1 MLSDS
6 WFFLVYLYFASLFM
20 SAFATIKTSFQQ
32 ELRSQIIIGMYRP
45 VCFTF
50 ELLRMIN
57 RPSSPSHVSSC

>member
-32 ELRSQIIIGMYRP
+32 ALSSQIIIGMHKP

-50 ELLRMIN
+50 ELRLMIN
-57 RPSSPSHVSSC
+57 LPLRASHVSTC

>member
-20 SAFATIKTSFQQ
+20 SPFATIKTSFQQ
-32 ELRSQIIIGMYRP
+32 ALSLQIIIGMHQP

-50 ELLRMIN
+50 ELLLMIN
-57 RPSSPSHVSSC
+57 LPLRPSHGNAR